1 MSPGAV
7 TTLPTH
13 PGYLCESGA
22 RAVRLAIELGHAR
35 QRITELEAEV
45 RQLRSEPSC
54 ADLSQL
60 GEGHYAED
68 DE

>member
-1 MSPGAV
+1 MTHA
-7 TTLPTH
+7 H
-13 PGYLCESGA
+13 PGQLCESGA

-35 QRITELEAEV
+35 ERIAELEAEV
-45 RQLRSEPSC
+45 RRLRAEPPSC

-60 GEGHYAED
+60 GEGHYEED